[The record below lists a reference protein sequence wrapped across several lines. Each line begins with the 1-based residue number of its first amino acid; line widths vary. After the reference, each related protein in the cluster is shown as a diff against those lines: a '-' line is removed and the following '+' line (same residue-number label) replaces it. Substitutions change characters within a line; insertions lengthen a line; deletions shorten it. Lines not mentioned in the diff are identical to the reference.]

1 MEKFILTEAVN
12 LYKDENSTRRSCLLD
27 INEEYLLDENDTSV
41 PEGRYDDSH
50 RVPIYTEGNDVIGQ
64 IGWVNFNDFMKVAL
78 EYKNP
83 SELVENE
90 VIEEVSNEE
99 TVEEEPVAE
108 IKELKTRGKLIKR
121 VMYDSRGYEVPEWF
135 NSVILEIK
143 DYQDNL
149 VTASYGSRSF
159 VFNKSLINENI

>member
-1 MEKFILTEAVN
+1 MEKFTLTEAVN

-27 INEEYLLDENDTSV
+27 INEEYLLDENDIYAK
-41 PEGRYDDSH
+41 GGYDDSH
-50 RVPIYTEGNDVIGQ
+50 RVPIYTEGTDVIGQ
-64 IGWVNFNDFMKVAL
+64 IGWVNFNNFMKVAL
-78 EYKNP
+78 KYKSP
-83 SELVENE
+83 SDLVEDE

-99 TVEEEPVAE
+99 TIEEEPVIE
-108 IKELKTRGKLIKR
+108 ITEPKTKGKLIKR
-121 VMYDSRGYEVPEWF
+121 TMYDSRGYEVPEWF

-149 VTASYGSRSF
+149 VIASYGSRSF